1 MTPDAGRSDES
12 TKAPCRLGQS
22 GNPPFV
28 LRPSFLVL
36 AGLLVSAV
44 FAAEPGSPKL
54 LVPDLKLELIAAE
67 PDLVTPIGAAVDSRG
82 RVFVVESHTHFPKA
96 DYPGPKSD
104 RILIFSG
111 TPGEKPA
118 VFAEGF
124 RWAMN
129 LAFAP
134 DGSLFLTHRNGI
146 VRLEDKDADG
156 KADAPRTVLQMETKG
171 DYPHNGIGG
180 IAFAADGALFV
191 GIGENLGLEY
201 TVRGSDQSAVFAP
214 AGAGGIIVRCQ
225 PDGSKLELW
234 ATGFWNAFALEFD
247 AHGRLFM
254 VDNDP
259 DSRPPCRLLHVIRD
273 GYYGF
278 QFRHGR
284 NGLSPFTAW
293 DGELPGTLPMV
304 AGTGEAP
311 SAVLDARRTKL
322 PAAFAGTL
330 LVSATWDHAIERFRP
345 VAAGASLRAER
356 EVIIQGDAD
365 FRPVA
370 LAAAPD
376 GSVVITD
383 WVKSDYS
390 VHRHGRLWRLSS
402 VNPLAQSLA
411 SLPPVS
417 GPERSL
423 NRLLTA
429 PSPLADSLASA
440 LASEDPYLHSAAI
453 TQLAAKPQATITN
466 TLRAPN
472 PRVRTA
478 ALLALRKSL
487 GRLGYPSDGDT
498 NRARLGGQP
507 THDSAAS
514 VEVLRT
520 ALNDPSPEVR
530 TAALVW
536 IGEDRLTQLRA
547 DLDRALTSGPVTP
560 LLLAVHAEAMK
571 WLSGGTDTRNSK
583 SEIAD
588 QKSSEV
594 RLLNLAPIDTARLG
608 HAIDALR
615 QVDSPAFQRLDAI
628 RDLAGSHATNA
639 VATLQALVRDPGQPA
654 AHRAEAVLA
663 LTGSHE
669 DHLTELLPVLATA
682 PVEVQLEL
690 VRGLRSWPDKPAVR
704 DALTRLAATQPE
716 PRLQSQLQLA
726 LAQPVKRPD
735 SDDAWRA
742 ALKEAPGDAAIGRR
756 VFFSPGA
763 SCGKCHRVEGRGGLV
778 GTDLSTIARAAD
790 REKLMQSIL
799 NPSHDVA
806 PQFAQHVVETKDG
819 ETYVGRI
826 FSEGADGSLTV
837 LNGESSAFVIPKAL
851 IHENQPNATSLMP
864 DGLADGMTVQ
874 DFRDL
879 IAYLEARK

>member
-1 MTPDAGRSDES
+1 
-12 TKAPCRLGQS
+12 
-22 GNPPFV
+22 
-28 LRPSFLVL
+28 
-36 AGLLVSAV
+36 V
-44 FAAEPGSPKL
+44 FAADPGPPKL
-54 LVPDLKLELIAAE
+54 LVPDLKLELLAAE

-82 RVFVVESHTHFPKA
+82 RIFVVESHTHFPKA

-111 TPGEKPA
+111 TPGEKPT

-129 LAFAP
+129 LVFAP
-134 DGSLFLTHRNGI
+134 DDSLFLTHRNGV

-156 KADAPRTVLQMETKG
+156 KADAPRTILQMETKG

-180 IAFAADGALFV
+180 IAFAADGALFL

-402 VNPLAQSLA
+402 LNRLAQSLA

-423 NRLLTA
+423 NRLFTA
-429 PSPLADSLASA
+429 PSPPADSLASA
-440 LASEDPYLHSAAI
+440 LASEDPHLHSAAI

-478 ALLALRKSL
+478 ALLALRKSVV
-487 GRLGYPSDGDT
+487 GAGYPANDDA
-498 NRARLGGQP
+498 NRGRVVLQPARLAGQ
-507 THDSAAS
+507 AAHNS
-514 VEVLRT
+514 EAPVEILRT
-520 ALNDPSPEVR
+520 ALNDPSSEVR

-547 DLDRALTSGPVTP
+547 DADRALTAGPVTP
-560 LLLAVHAEAMK
+560 LLLAVHAETVK
-571 WLSGGTDTRNSK
+571 WLSSGTDTGNLK
-583 SEIAD
+583 SEI
-588 QKSSEV
+588 SNLTPLEV
-594 RLLNLAPIDTARLG
+594 RLLNLAPTDTARLAR
-608 HAIDALR
+608 AIAILR
-615 QVDSPAFQRLDAI
+615 QADSPAFQRLDAI
-628 RDLAGSHATNA
+628 RDLAGSHDTNA
-639 VATLQALVRDPGQPA
+639 VATLQTLVRDPAQPA

-682 PVEVQLEL
+682 PAEVQLEF
-690 VRGLRSWPDKPAVR
+690 VRGLRSWLDKPGVR

-726 LAQPVKRPD
+726 LGQSVKRPA

-799 NPSHDVA
+799 NPSRDVA
-806 PQFAQHVVETKDG
+806 PQFAQHIVETRDG
-819 ETYVGRI
+819 ETYAGRI
-826 FSEGADGSLTV
+826 FSEGADGSLTL

-879 IAYLEARK
+879 IAYLEARR